1 MKVPDQWY
9 WKAQKHYV
17 GDDMWCRRAHINRKR
32 GNVASTTV
40 SKVPEFVDRNTL
52 KYCDK

>member
-1 MKVPDQWY
+1 MEVPDQWY

-17 GDDMWCRRAHINRKR
+17 DDDVWCRRAHINRKSR
-32 GNVASTTV
+32 NVASITA
-40 SKVPEFVDRNTL
+40 SMIPEFVDRNTL